1 MSCFTQII
9 LLKGTYKMFSLKKTV
24 SLIHKEGWK
33 FATIFFLTS
42 LLLLMVWLPFAIIG
56 FLLTFFVVW
65 FFRDPD
71 RKTPNIKNKIIS
83 PADGKICL
91 IDKAKPPK
99 ELLMD
104 SKEMFRICVFM
115 NVFNV
120 HVNRSPVKGTIREI
134 VYKKGQ
140 FLNASLDKASEKNER
155 NSLIIETDDNKEIIV
170 TQIAGLIARRI
181 LSFVNNKDK
190 IDAGERFG
198 LIRFGSR
205 VDIYLPEGSK
215 AAVKIG
221 DTVKAGE
228 TIIGSL

>member
-140 FLNASLDKASEKNER
+140 FLNASLDKSSEKNER

-190 IDAGERFG
+190 IDVGERFG

>member
-42 LLLLMVWLPFAIIG
+42 SLLLMVWLPFAIIG

-99 ELLMD
+99 ELSMD

-181 LSFVNNKDK
+181 LSFVSNRDK
-190 IDAGERFG
+190 IDVGERFG

>member
-1 MSCFTQII
+1 
-9 LLKGTYKMFSLKKTV
+9 MFSLKKTF
-24 SLIHKEGWK
+24 SLIHKEGLK

-42 LLLLMVWLPFAIIG
+42 SLLLMVWLPFAIIG

-104 SKEMFRICVFM
+104 SKDMFRICVFM

-140 FLNASLDKASEKNER
+140 FLNASLYKASEKNER

-181 LSFVNNKDK
+181 LSFVSNKDK
-190 IDAGERFG
+190 IDVGERFG